1 VIHCVEQTTKG
12 NLVKVSVLG
21 RAALSIGFALASTMA
36 LASDELPWAFNS
48 KRADGYTIDLVSV
61 TPEPGTPLIV
71 GSTVDFKVTVKYANE
86 IKPEAEVILV
96 FQTDK
101 GLAKGAGEKQVS
113 QRVTAKSGELTL
125 EDQVT
130 IPKKAKQLYL
140 FVPLRPDGLEVTD
153 GEVVIRYPIKKR

>member
-1 VIHCVEQTTKG
+1 MKASATV
-12 NLVKVSVLG
+12 
-21 RAALSIGFALASTMA
+21 RAALSIGLALASTLS

-48 KRADGYTIDLVSV
+48 KRAEGYTIDLVSV

-71 GSTVDFKVTVKYANE
+71 GSQVEFKVTVKYVNAV
-86 IKPEAEVILV
+86 KPKAEVILV

-101 GLAKGAGEKQVS
+101 GQAKPEGEKQVT
-113 QRVTAKSGELTL
+113 REVTEKSGELTL
-125 EDQVT
+125 EDKIT

-153 GEVVIRYPIKKR
+153 GEVVIRYPIRKN

>member
-1 VIHCVEQTTKG
+1 
-12 NLVKVSVLG
+12 VKEPVLG
-21 RAALSIGFALASTMA
+21 RMALSIGFALVSTLS
-36 LASDELPWAFNS
+36 LASDELPWTFNS

-86 IKPEAEVILV
+86 IKPSADVILV

-101 GLAKGAGEKQVS
+101 GTAKAEDEKQVS
-113 QRVTAKSGELTL
+113 QKVGGKSGELTL
-125 EDQVT
+125 EDKVT

-140 FVPLRPDGLEVTD
+140 FVPLRPEGLEVTD
-153 GEVVIRYPIKKR
+153 GEVVIRYPIKKK